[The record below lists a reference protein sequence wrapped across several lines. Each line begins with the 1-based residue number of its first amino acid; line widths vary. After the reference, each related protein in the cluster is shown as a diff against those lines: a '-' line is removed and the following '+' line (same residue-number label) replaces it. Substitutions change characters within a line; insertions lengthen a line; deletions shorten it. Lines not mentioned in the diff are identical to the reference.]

1 MNLGKKLYLERK
13 YRNLTKKEL
22 SKELNKTTNFF
33 DYSKKDITI
42 LESGQKEFTF
52 HIVDDIAKYFNMT
65 ISQFLT
71 KEWKSYNTEEITLI
85 ENNIEEY
92 FHGHS
97 EGIPKTFKNLSDIVH
112 KFDLVNHDDWVAIPK
127 YDFIMREYYD
137 YLYRDVSK
145 YRSDVITNRAEGLLD
160 KLQLFSS
167 YDHKN
172 ELQFPINVETD
183 SPGYYTKFNDKRE
196 PINMN
201 ILIQNIE
208 WSLSEIRQLFED
220 DYFDYYR
227 EDEKYSNSLKHY
239 REKLDIGFEDIEKDL
254 KISSIEYMKWEKDED
269 DPSISSILKLCDYLN
284 INIDLLSPRS
294 LRTMNNI
301 NSQSIGAYIFQNT
314 NVHSSEELSKDY
326 YFSERQSIM
335 LIPKYCYK
343 YMFDYLEDKTQKVK
357 EIGIKKKKAFQFTR
371 EFFVKWYEFNKARQ
385 FLFYSLEGL
394 VAKENFIHYTEQ
406 EIKKYL
412 GDSYYPENPV
422 KILTQLALDRVENFG
437 YKDKKQILKRIKQ
450 IDIERVLKPVE
461 KTNLRPEID
470 C

>member
-1 MNLGKKLYLERK
+1 
-13 YRNLTKKEL
+13 
-22 SKELNKTTNFF
+22 
-33 DYSKKDITI
+33 
-42 LESGQKEFTF
+42 
-52 HIVDDIAKYFNMT
+52 
-65 ISQFLT
+65 
-71 KEWKSYNTEEITLI
+71 
-85 ENNIEEY
+85 
-92 FHGHS
+92 
-97 EGIPKTFKNLSDIVH
+97 
-112 KFDLVNHDDWVAIPK
+112 
-127 YDFIMREYYD
+127 
-137 YLYRDVSK
+137 
-145 YRSDVITNRAEGLLD
+145 
-160 KLQLFSS
+160 
-167 YDHKN
+167 
-172 ELQFPINVETD
+172 
-183 SPGYYTKFNDKRE
+183 
-196 PINMN
+196 
-201 ILIQNIE
+201 
-208 WSLSEIRQLFED
+208 
-220 DYFDYYR
+220 
-227 EDEKYSNSLKHY
+227 
-239 REKLDIGFEDIEKDL
+239 
-254 KISSIEYMKWEKDED
+254 
-269 DPSISSILKLCDYLN
+269 ILKLCDYLN

-343 YMFDYLEDKTQKVK
+343 YMFDYLEDKTQK
-357 EIGIKKKKAFQFTR
+357 EIGIKKAFQFTR

-437 YKDKKQILKRIKQ
+437 YKDKKQITKRIKQ